1 MTASRFA
8 KTLALNVKRDRGGR
22 RIFGDVVIEQ
32 RTSRVKPSHARM
44 KMTISTELGV
54 YGTESVMAP
63 VPSPVVASPYE
74 TRTSRVTA
82 MEDLLATLKAQQSP
96 PAVRTGDGWRHP
108 LPDGSGFRHDYD
120 ADVARGGWD
129 FYLVGEGLS
138 VALVEFVASRKIA
151 RLHSLGDHLVISA
164 VIEGNSPIISPWG
177 GGGALSNGYCT
188 VYGMQTGEEFETV
201 YESGRPLKWVSI
213 FIDRR
218 TFFAATR
225 LQSQD
230 LPPALRDFIQN
241 GMRLTHQNI
250 PLSNAA
256 SLTVLQMLERPFK
269 GGLQRAYL
277 NGKALELICHVLFT
291 MAHDPDEE
299 LGDVAFSATDYAKLE
314 KAMAY
319 IRRSLDE
326 PFSIAELASAVGMT
340 RQRLQLGFR
349 VVYGDTVGR
358 VRDKVRME
366 RALNLVRSSD
376 LSMID
381 IGLEAGYEHPASFTR
396 AFKAAFGVSP
406 ARMRRLSEQS
416 TLTNKVAAGQDF
428 E

>member
-1 MTASRFA
+1 M
-8 KTLALNVKRDRGGR
+8 N
-22 RIFGDVVIEQ
+22 
-32 RTSRVKPSHARM
+32 RTSRARM
-44 KMTISTELGV
+44 QMTISTELGV
-54 YGTESVMAP
+54 YDTESVMAP
-63 VPSPVVASPYE
+63 VPPPVAASAYE
-74 TRTSRVTA
+74 ARTSRVTA
-82 MEDLLATLKAQQSP
+82 MEDLLATLQTQQS
-96 PAVRTGDGWRHP
+96 AAGVRVGDGWRHP

-138 VALVEFVASRKIA
+138 VALVEFVACRKIA

-164 VIEGNSPIISPWG
+164 VIEGSSPITSPSG
-177 GGGALSNGYCT
+177 VSGELSHGYCT
-188 VYGMQTGEEFETV
+188 IYGMQTGEEFETV

-230 LPPALRDFIQN
+230 LPPELRSFIQD
-241 GMRLTHQNI
+241 GMRLAHRNI

-291 MAHDPDEE
+291 LAHDGDED
-299 LGDVAFSATDYAKLE
+299 LSDVAFSAADYAKLE

-326 PFSIAELASAVGMT
+326 PFSIAELAGAVGMT

-366 RALNLVRSSD
+366 RALNLVRRSA

-416 TLTNKVAAGQDF
+416 TLTTKVAATHSP

>member
-1 MTASRFA
+1 M
-8 KTLALNVKRDRGGR
+8 
-22 RIFGDVVIEQ
+22 Q
-32 RTSRVKPSHARM
+32 
-44 KMTISTELGV
+44 MTISTELGV
-54 YGTESVMAP
+54 YGTETVMAP
-63 VPSPVVASPYE
+63 VSPVVAASPYE

-82 MEDLLATLKAQQSP
+82 MEDLLATLQAQQS
-96 PAVRTGDGWRHP
+96 AAGVRVGDGWRHP

-138 VALVEFVASRKIA
+138 VALVEFVACRKIA

-164 VIEGNSPIISPWG
+164 VIEGSSPITSTSGPNG
-177 GGGALSNGYCT
+177 ELSNGYCT
-188 VYGMQTGEEFETV
+188 IYGMQTGEEFETV

-218 TFFAATR
+218 TFFSATR

-230 LPPALRDFIQN
+230 LPPELRSFIQD
-241 GMRLTHQNI
+241 GMRLAHRNI

-269 GGLQRAYL
+269 GSLQRAYL

-291 MAHDPDEE
+291 LAHDADED
-299 LGDVAFSATDYAKLE
+299 LSDVAFSAADYAKLE

-326 PFSIAELASAVGMT
+326 PFSIAELAGAVGMT

-358 VRDKVRME
+358 IRDKVRME
-366 RALNLVRSSD
+366 RALNLVRSST

-416 TLTNKVAAGQDF
+416 ALTSKVADAQHPG
-428 E
+428 

>member
-1 MTASRFA
+1 M
-8 KTLALNVKRDRGGR
+8 
-22 RIFGDVVIEQ
+22 
-32 RTSRVKPSHARM
+32 KPSSRARM
-44 KMTISTELGV
+44 QMTISTELGV
-54 YGTESVMAP
+54 YGTETVMAP
-63 VPSPVVASPYE
+63 VSPVVASPYE
-74 TRTSRVTA
+74 AHTSRVTA
-82 MEDLLATLKAQQSP
+82 MEDLLATLKAQQS
-96 PAVRTGDGWRHP
+96 AAGVRVGDGWRHP

-129 FYLVGEGLS
+129 FYLVGDGLS
-138 VALVEFVASRKIA
+138 VALVEFVACRKIA

-164 VIEGNSPIISPWG
+164 VIEGSSPITSTSG
-177 GGGALSNGYCT
+177 LNGELSNGYCT
-188 VYGMQTGEEFETV
+188 IYGMQTGEEFETV

-218 TFFAATR
+218 TFFSATR
-225 LQSQD
+225 VQSQD
-230 LPPALRDFIQN
+230 LPPELRSFIQD
-241 GMRLTHQNI
+241 GMRLAHRNI

-269 GGLQRAYL
+269 GSLQRAYL

-291 MAHDPDEE
+291 LAHDADEDD
-299 LGDVAFSATDYAKLE
+299 LSDVAFSAADYAKLE

-326 PFSIAELASAVGMT
+326 PFSIAELAGAVGMT

-358 VRDKVRME
+358 IRDKVRME
-366 RALNLVRSSD
+366 RALNLVRCST

-416 TLTNKVAAGQDF
+416 ALTSRVADAPHPG
-428 E
+428 

>member
-1 MTASRFA
+1 MAGLPYEA
-8 KTLALNVKRDRGGR
+8 
-22 RIFGDVVIEQ
+22 
-32 RTSRVKPSHARM
+32 RTSR
-44 KMTISTELGV
+44 I
-54 YGTESVMAP
+54 
-63 VPSPVVASPYE
+63 
-74 TRTSRVTA
+74 TA
-82 MEDLLATLKAQQSP
+82 MADLLATLKAQQSP
-96 PAVRTGDGWRHP
+96 SGVRTGDGWRHP

-138 VALVEFVASRKIA
+138 VALVEFVACRKIA
-151 RLHSLGDHLVISA
+151 KLHSLGDHLVISA
-164 VIEGNSPIISPWG
+164 VIEGSSPIIAQG
-177 GGGALSNGYCT
+177 GGSGELSNGYCT
-188 VYGMQTGEEFETV
+188 IYGMQTGEEFETV
-201 YESGRPLKWVSI
+201 YESGRALKWVSI
-213 FIDRR
+213 FIDRH
-218 TFFAATR
+218 TFFSATR
-225 LQSQD
+225 LQGQD
-230 LPPALRDFIQN
+230 LPPALRSFIE
-241 GMRLTHQNI
+241 GGTRLAHRNI

-256 SLTVLQMLERPFK
+256 SLTVQQMLERPFK

-277 NGKALELICHVLFT
+277 HGKALELICHVLFT
-291 MAHDPDEE
+291 MAHDSLEE
-299 LGDVAFSATDYAKLE
+299 LSDVAFSAADYAKLE

-326 PFSIAELASAVGMT
+326 PFSIAELATAVGMT

-358 VRDKVRME
+358 IRDKVRME
-366 RALNLVRSSD
+366 RALNLVRSSN

-416 TLTNKVAAGQDF
+416 ALTTKVATGGVLPATP
-428 E
+428 

>member
-1 MTASRFA
+1 M
-8 KTLALNVKRDRGGR
+8 
-22 RIFGDVVIEQ
+22 
-32 RTSRVKPSHARM
+32 KPSSRARM
-44 KMTISTELGV
+44 QLTISTELGV
-54 YGTESVMAP
+54 YGTETVMAP
-63 VPSPVVASPYE
+63 VSPVVAASPYE
-74 TRTSRVTA
+74 ARTSRVTA
-82 MEDLLATLKAQQSP
+82 MEDLLATLKAQQS
-96 PAVRTGDGWRHP
+96 AAGVRVGDGWRHP

-129 FYLVGEGLS
+129 FYLVGDGLS
-138 VALVEFVASRKIA
+138 VALVEFVACRKIA

-164 VIEGNSPIISPWG
+164 VIEGSSPITSRCG
-177 GGGALSNGYCT
+177 LNGELSNGYCT

-218 TFFAATR
+218 TFFSATR

-230 LPPALRDFIQN
+230 LPPELRSFIQD
-241 GMRLTHQNI
+241 GMRLAHRNI

-269 GGLQRAYL
+269 GSLQRAYL

-291 MAHDPDEE
+291 LAHDADED
-299 LGDVAFSATDYAKLE
+299 LSDVAFSTADYAKLE

-326 PFSIAELASAVGMT
+326 PFSIAELAGAVGMT

-358 VRDKVRME
+358 IRDKVRME
-366 RALNLVRSSD
+366 RALNLVRSSM

-416 TLTNKVAAGQDF
+416 ALTSKVADTPHPG
-428 E
+428 

>member
-1 MTASRFA
+1 M
-8 KTLALNVKRDRGGR
+8 
-22 RIFGDVVIEQ
+22 Q
-32 RTSRVKPSHARM
+32 
-44 KMTISTELGV
+44 MTISTELGV
-54 YGTESVMAP
+54 YDTESVMAP
-63 VPSPVVASPYE
+63 VLPPVAASPYE
-74 TRTSRVTA
+74 ARTSRVTA
-82 MEDLLATLKAQQSP
+82 MEDLLATLQSQQS
-96 PAVRTGDGWRHP
+96 AAGVRVGDGWRHP

-138 VALVEFVASRKIA
+138 VALVEFVACRKIA

-164 VIEGNSPIISPWG
+164 VIEGSSPITSPSG
-177 GGGALSNGYCT
+177 VSGELSNGYCT
-188 VYGMQTGEEFETV
+188 IYGMQTGEEFETI

-230 LPPALRDFIQN
+230 LPPELRSFIQD
-241 GMRLTHQNI
+241 GMRLAHRNI

-291 MAHDPDEE
+291 LAHDGDED
-299 LGDVAFSATDYAKLE
+299 LSDVAFSAADYAKLE

-319 IRRSLDE
+319 IHRSLDE
-326 PFSIAELASAVGMT
+326 PFSIAELAGAVGMT

-366 RALNLVRSSD
+366 RALNLVRRST

-416 TLTNKVAAGQDF
+416 TLTTKVAATHSP

>member
-1 MTASRFA
+1 M
-8 KTLALNVKRDRGGR
+8 
-22 RIFGDVVIEQ
+22 
-32 RTSRVKPSHARM
+32 KPTPARM
-44 KMTISTELGV
+44 QLTISTELGV
-54 YGTESVMAP
+54 YGRESYMAP
-63 VPSPVVASPYE
+63 PPVTDPTAGLPFE
-74 TRTSRVTA
+74 ARTSRITA
-82 MEDLLATLKAQQSP
+82 MEDLLATLKAQQT
-96 PAVRTGDGWRHP
+96 PAGVRTGDGVRHP

-120 ADVARGGWD
+120 AEVARGGWD

-138 VALVEFVASRKIA
+138 VALVEFVACRKIA

-164 VIEGNSPIISPWG
+164 VIEGNSHITAPG
-177 GGGALSNGYCT
+177 GGSGELSNGYCT
-188 VYGMQTGEEFETV
+188 IYGMQTGEEFETV

-213 FIDRR
+213 FIDRHA
-218 TFFAATR
+218 FFSATR
-225 LQSQD
+225 LQTLD
-230 LPPALRDFIQN
+230 LPPALRSFIQD
-241 GMRLTHQNI
+241 GMRLAHRNI

-256 SLTVLQMLERPFK
+256 SLTVQQMLERPFK

-277 NGKALELICHVLFT
+277 HGKALELICHVMFT
-291 MAHDPDEE
+291 MAHDSLEE
-299 LGDVAFSATDYAKLE
+299 LSDVAFSTADYAKLE

-319 IRRSLDE
+319 IKRSLDE
-326 PFSIAELASAVGMT
+326 PFSIAELATAVGMT

-358 VRDKVRME
+358 IRDKVRME
-366 RALNLVRSSD
+366 RALNLVRSSN

-416 TLTNKVAAGQDF
+416 TLTTKVADHP
-428 E
+428 ESVSDE

>member
-1 MTASRFA
+1 M
-8 KTLALNVKRDRGGR
+8 
-22 RIFGDVVIEQ
+22 
-32 RTSRVKPSHARM
+32 KPSSRARM
-44 KMTISTELGV
+44 QMTISTELGV
-54 YGTESVMAP
+54 YGTETVMAP
-63 VPSPVVASPYE
+63 VSPVAAASPYE
-74 TRTSRVTA
+74 ARTSRVTA
-82 MEDLLATLKAQQSP
+82 MEDLLATLKAQQSS
-96 PAVRTGDGWRHP
+96 AGVRVGDGWRHP

-129 FYLVGEGLS
+129 FYLVGDGLS
-138 VALVEFVASRKIA
+138 VALVEFVACRKIA

-164 VIEGNSPIISPWG
+164 VIEGSSPITSSCG
-177 GGGALSNGYCT
+177 LNGELSNGYCT
-188 VYGMQTGEEFETV
+188 IYGMQTGEEFETV

-218 TFFAATR
+218 TFFSATR

-230 LPPALRDFIQN
+230 LPPELRSFIQD
-241 GMRLTHQNI
+241 GMRLAHRNI

-269 GGLQRAYL
+269 GSLQRAYL

-291 MAHDPDEE
+291 LAHDADED
-299 LGDVAFSATDYAKLE
+299 LSDVAFSAADYAKLE

-326 PFSIAELASAVGMT
+326 PFSIAELAGAVGMT

-358 VRDKVRME
+358 IRDKVRME
-366 RALNLVRSSD
+366 RALNLVRSST

-416 TLTNKVAAGQDF
+416 ALTSKVADTPHPG
-428 E
+428 